1 VTLEKFFK
9 VVGRYQRPRSNFE
22 YWKFTV
28 SYSLVEKAATESS
41 CFAGIFNAVAEL
53 VGSLHVT
60 KSCSVVRL
68 DCRENRWILALREY
82 KIASIKWAI

>member
-82 KIASIKWAI
+82 KIASVI